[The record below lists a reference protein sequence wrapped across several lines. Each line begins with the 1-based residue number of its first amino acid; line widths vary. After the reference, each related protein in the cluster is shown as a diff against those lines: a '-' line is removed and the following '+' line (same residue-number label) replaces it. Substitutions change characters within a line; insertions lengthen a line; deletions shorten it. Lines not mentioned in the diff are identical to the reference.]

1 VEDRSGTSFALP
13 RDVLLAF
20 AGVLSSVVSTLLYK
34 RFGTTQSLLA
44 INAIQLFVAGLA
56 MIPAALLA
64 YGFSTAVFSLHPSAE
79 LIASYIYLVLVL
91 SVGASLIWFWLLR
104 HGEASRVT
112 AFYYLTP
119 VFGLALSAA
128 LLHEPIGWHDAFG
141 LAAIAAGISIV
152 QRS

>member
-1 VEDRSGTSFALP
+1 MAPSSL
-13 RDVLLAF
+13 VLLPVEETPF
-20 AGVLSSVVSTLLYK
+20 MKSVMARCGLPASE
-34 RFGTTQSLLA
+34 LA
-44 INAIQLFVAGLA
+44 SGLA

-64 YGFSTAVFSLHPSAE
+64 YGAFSFHATVTPE
-79 LIASYIYLVLVL
+79 LIASFIYLVLVL

-119 VFGLALSAA
+119 VFGLALSA
-128 LLHEPIGWHDAFG
+128 LFLHEPVGWHDLFG